1 MNPLDAFHIMFLT
14 FSNTLRCDMEEVKDE
29 EESTMNEGE
38 AAVSIAHA
46 KLLVESGV
54 NASDIGIITPYAA
67 QVFGPLDSLCI
78 FKIIANFT
86 SHALM
91 PAAHDLL
98 VNNRALY
105 FLYCRHDSLCICL
118 HSFEC
123 RRKKIGLEN
132 MSTFS
137 CN

>member
-54 NASDIGIITPYAA
+54 NASDIGIITPYSA
-67 QVFGPLDSLCI
+67 QVFGPLVTLCI
-78 FKIIANFT
+78 FKIIFKLIANFT
-86 SHALM
+86 SHPLM
-91 PAAHDLL
+91 PAVHDLL
-98 VNNRALY
+98 VNNHALY
-105 FLYCRHDSLCICL
+105 FSVLS
-118 HSFEC
+118 S
-123 RRKKIGLEN
+123 
-132 MSTFS
+132 
-137 CN
+137 